1 MVIDGQLPQGVAMVD
16 VERRP
21 GSRARLLVVDDHE
34 DVRRVIV
41 RLLENEG
48 YTAAEAATGRE
59 VAAAVS
65 RGSADLIL
73 LDVMLAGEDGFEVL
87 AAIRRTSDVPV
98 ILLTARMEEND
109 RVLGLRLGADDY
121 VTKPFSGP
129 ELAARV
135 LSVLRRY
142 SHPSFPQSAM
152 RFGELSI
159 DTSSREVKVNEELV
173 ETTMKEFDLLAFL
186 ARSPNQVFNREQLLA
201 RVWDSSSTWQ
211 DDGTVTEH
219 IRRIRNKLERDGR
232 RSRWIRT
239 VRGVGYRF
247 EP

>member
-1 MVIDGQLPQGVAMVD
+1 MVATEPDSSIGG
-16 VERRP
+16 
-21 GSRARLLVVDDHE
+21 RLLVVDDHE

-48 YTAAEAATGRE
+48 YTAAEAATGQE
-59 VAAAVS
+59 VVAAVAD
-65 RGSADLIL
+65 GTADLIL

-98 ILLTARMEEND
+98 ILLTAKIAEDD

-129 ELAARV
+129 ELTARV
-135 LSVLRRY
+135 ISVLRRC
-142 SHPSFPQSAM
+142 SHPSTPSPIM

-159 DTSSREVKVNEELV
+159 DTTSREVRVHGEVL

-186 ARSPNQVFNREQLLA
+186 AASPKQVFNRAEILEK
-201 RVWDSSSTWQ
+201 VWETSPKQKSDS
-211 DDGTVTEH
+211 TVTEH
-219 IRRIRNKLERDGR
+219 IRRLRKKLDGKGC
-232 RSRWIRT
+232 IRT
-239 VRGVGYRF
+239 VRGVGYLF

>member
-1 MVIDGQLPQGVAMVD
+1 MVELQ
-16 VERRP
+16 RRP
-21 GSRARLLVVDDHE
+21 GTMGRLLVVDDAP

-41 RLLENEG
+41 NLLESEG

-59 VAAAVS
+59 VAAAVAD
-65 RGSADLIL
+65 GTADLIL
-73 LDVMLAGEDGFEVL
+73 LDIMLDGESGLEVL

-98 ILLTARMEEND
+98 ILLTAKMEETD

-135 LSVLRRY
+135 MTVLRRY
-142 SHPSFPQSAM
+142 SHPSFRRETM

-159 DTSSREVKVNEELV
+159 DTSAREVRVDGELV

-186 ARSPNQVFNREQLLA
+186 ASSPNQVFNREQLLA

-211 DDGTVTEH
+211 DEGTVTEH
-219 IRRIRNKLERDGR
+219 IRRIRNKLDGR
-232 RSRWIRT
+232 GLRCRWIRT
-239 VRGVGYRF
+239 IRGVGYRF